1 MLKKVDY
8 LIIGNGIAG
17 LSAAKEIR
25 KNDNNG
31 SIIMVS
37 NEPYLTYYRIKLTE
51 YMSKDFNNEDLLVN
65 NENWYEENQIETIL
79 SKIVE
84 HIDTDNNK
92 VILDDGNE
100 IGYKKLLLAMG
111 SRPFIPPI
119 AGKYKK
125 GVFALRNL
133 NDLRYIQNYFSNC
146 SIVTV
151 IGGGLLGLEAAWSI
165 RKLNKT
171 VNIIQHSPFLLSR
184 QLDEETSRKVEG
196 KLIEKGFNIYLDSS
210 AEEILGET
218 KVSGIKLNNRKE
230 ISTDA
235 VLVSAGIRS
244 NLDLIRDT
252 KIEYDR
258 GIKVNEYLNTNIE
271 NIFAAGDVAEVEGF
285 VLGLWTASND
295 QGKIAGGNMTGEHNS
310 YTNPRPF
317 TTLRLGD
324 ISVFSAGD
332 VNDFDRVYEYK
343 EEEKEIHH
351 KLFTKDGKI
360 TGVILFGDISPMVKL
375 KKAVIDN
382 INVNDYLKD
391 GLAFK

>member
-1 MLKKVDY
+1 MRKVNY

-17 LSAAKEIR
+17 LSASKEIR
-25 KNDNNG
+25 KNDSVG
-31 SIIMVS
+31 SITMVS
-37 NEPYLTYYRIKLTE
+37 NEPYLTYYRVKLTE
-51 YMSKDFNNEDLLVN
+51 YLSKDFNDEDLLVN
-65 NENWYEENQIETIL
+65 KDNWYKDNHIETIL

-84 HIDTDNNK
+84 RIDTDNNK
-92 VILDDGNE
+92 VVLDDGNE
-100 IGYKKLLLAMG
+100 ISYEKLLLAMG

-133 NDLRYIQNYFSNC
+133 NDLRYIQKYFSNC
-146 SIVTV
+146 STVTV
-151 IGGGLLGLEAAWSI
+151 IGGGLLGLEAAWSVK
-165 RKLNKT
+165 KLNKI
-171 VNIIQHSPFLLSR
+171 VNVIQHSPFLLSR
-184 QLDEETSRKVEG
+184 QLDEEISRKVER
-196 KLIEKGFNIYLDSS
+196 KLREEGFNLYLDSS

-218 KVSGIKLNNRKE
+218 KANGIRLNSDKV
-230 ISTDA
+230 IKTDA
-235 VLVSAGIRS
+235 VLVSSGVRS

-252 KIEYDR
+252 NIEYDR
-258 GIKVNEYLNTNIE
+258 GVKVNKYLRTNIE
-271 NIFAAGDVAEVEGF
+271 NIYAAGDIAEVEGS
-285 VLGLWTASND
+285 VLGLWTASNE
-295 QGKIAGGNMTGEHNS
+295 QGKIAGRNMTGEHNS
-310 YTNPRPF
+310 YTNPRPY

-332 VNDFDRVYEYK
+332 VSDFDRVYEYK

-382 INVNDYLKD
+382 IDVNEYLKD